1 MLSERESTA
10 FLFFLQLTLKDQS
23 IAMAKAEDEK
33 RKEVADHFQSSIADI
48 QQQLTEYLAKNND
61 LRQENR
67 SLADKLQSFIKDHE
81 KREEHVQKVG
91 RMWSSFLIF
100 LNPWSWFPL
109 FIFAP
114 QILKTRELEVR
125 LAEAK
130 LSQAKVQQEQEGL
143 KFKQEI
149 SRLNEESTLMG
160 KRMAAHKT
168 VEERL
173 REQVRMSEKYY
184 QGMAFIPIKL

>member
-1 MLSERESTA
+1 
-10 FLFFLQLTLKDQS
+10 
-23 IAMAKAEDEK
+23 MAKAEDEK

-160 KRMAAHKT
+160 KRMVLVLHFMSACILLVALNCDKYLVHLLAA
-168 VEERL
+168 
-173 REQVRMSEKYY
+173 
-184 QGMAFIPIKL
+184 KLCYNSFVDDSDAQICLIFVLYFM